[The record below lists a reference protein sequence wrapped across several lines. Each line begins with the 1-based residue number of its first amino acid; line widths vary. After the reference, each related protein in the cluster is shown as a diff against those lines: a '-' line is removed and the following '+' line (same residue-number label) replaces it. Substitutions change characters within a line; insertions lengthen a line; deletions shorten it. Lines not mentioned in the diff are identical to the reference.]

1 MPEMIDEKQ
10 VREVAELARLEL
22 TEDEVQQFAA
32 QLSDILEYIEKL
44 GELDTESV
52 EPLAHSLLVKN
63 VFREDAPGE
72 TLNREAAL
80 KNAPHSDGEHF
91 CVPKVLE

>member
-44 GELDTESV
+44 GELDTEPV
-52 EPLAHSLLVKN
+52 EQIGRAHV
-63 VFREDAPGE
+63 
-72 TLNREAAL
+72 
-80 KNAPHSDGEHF
+80 
-91 CVPKVLE
+91 